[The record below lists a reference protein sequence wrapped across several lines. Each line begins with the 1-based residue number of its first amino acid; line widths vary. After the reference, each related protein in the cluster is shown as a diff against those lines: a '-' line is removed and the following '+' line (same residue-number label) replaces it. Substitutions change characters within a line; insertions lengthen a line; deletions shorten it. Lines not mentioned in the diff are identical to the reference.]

1 MDVYLSFGLS
11 ALECGEIKEGTKRT
25 MNPETKHGGQ
35 NNRLYV
41 SVWLVLLFLTIVEVI
56 LAYQLLPV
64 VTMLLLLMGFSVIK
78 AGLIM
83 AYFMHLRFERFS
95 LVLTLIPALL
105 MCVALLASFFP
116 DSLRM
121 LELRP

>member
-1 MDVYLSFGLS
+1 MRTET
-11 ALECGEIKEGTKRT
+11 AHEGE
-25 MNPETKHGGQ
+25 H
-35 NNRLYV
+35 NRLYV
-41 SVWLVLLFLTIVEVI
+41 SVWLVLLSLTIVEVI

-64 VTMLLLLMGFSVIK
+64 AAMLFLLMGLSVIK

-105 MCVALLASFFP
+105 LCVALLAIFFP
-116 DSLRM
+116 DSLRV